1 MFLFTQRISGVTS
14 MLSLPM
20 HPIPSSLL
28 ADLANCKDPPPA
40 HIHTRPTPNA
50 LAGLSPRYVRGRA
63 FPDKTP
69 SLACANPYTS
79 YIAEGAHCRRYPT
92 FPLHR
97 HDLGEHR
104 FTELPLQSTFAFA
117 QRGLAQAPCTHTHAL
132 TSLADTRLNMRA
144 ARNEYRNNA
153 ASSIFSLA

>member
-1 MFLFTQRISGVTS
+1 
-14 MLSLPM
+14 M

-40 HIHTRPTPNA
+40 QRPTPTPSP
-50 LAGLSPRYVRGRA
+50 GFPPRYVRGRA

-69 SLACANPYTS
+69 SLACASPYTS

-104 FTELPLQSTFAFA
+104 FTELPLQSTIAFA
-117 QRGLAQAPCTHTHAL
+117 QRGLAQAPCTHNTHAL
-132 TSLADTRLNMRA
+132 SSLADTRLNMRA
-144 ARNEYRNNA
+144 ARKEYKNNP
-153 ASSIFSLA
+153 ASSIFSLVQPAHVLYIKRC